1 MLTPLDP
8 KLIQKYDV
16 AGPRY
21 TSYPTAPAWSERF
34 TADDARGRFQ
44 AAGRVGA
51 DQPLSL
57 YVHLPFCRE
66 RCTFCGCNVVV
77 AKDPT
82 RVDRYLEYIAKEL
95 HLVAGALGERRTVSQ
110 LHWGGGTP
118 TFLDNDQLTRLFRL
132 LTQFFTLT
140 PDAEVAIEIDPRV
153 TRLDQLDTLRGLGF
167 NRISLG
173 VQDVDPEVQEAIGRH
188 QTLAETQRIYRH
200 ARALGFSG
208 INFDLIYGLP
218 AQTSETWNQTL
229 EEVVALAPDRLA
241 IYGFAYVPQVKPHQK
256 RLSLYNRVS
265 GEQKLLLIRT
275 AAETLGRAGY
285 APIGMDH
292 FALATDE
299 LAVAS
304 RRGTLFRNFQGY
316 TVRPAN
322 DTVAL
327 GATAI
332 SDIAGAY
339 AQNEPALL
347 RYYAALDAGRLPTE
361 RGIMLSDDD
370 CRRRQVINSLMC
382 NLSWTMD
389 ENDRVYFQPELERLA
404 PMVDDGLVRLEGDRV
419 MVTELGRLFVRNVAM
434 TFDAYLPRQTN
445 QFSRTV

>member
-1 MLTPLDP
+1 MLSAFDP
-8 KLIQKYDV
+8 RLIQKYDV

-21 TSYPTAPAWSERF
+21 TSYPTAPAWNDQF
-34 TADDARGRFQ
+34 TADDALNRMQ
-44 AAGRVGA
+44 AAGRVGSE
-51 DQPLSL
+51 QPLSL

-77 AKDPT
+77 AKDST
-82 RVDRYLEYIAKEL
+82 RVDRYLDYLQKEL
-95 HLVAGALGERRTVSQ
+95 NLVSKALGERRLVSQ

-118 TFLDNDQLTRLFRL
+118 TFLDVEQLQRLFAM
-132 LTQFFTLT
+132 LTEAMTLT

-153 TRLDQLDTLRGLGF
+153 TRPEQLEALRALGF

-173 VQDVDPEVQEAIGRH
+173 VQDVDHEVQEAIGRH
-188 QTLAETQRIYRH
+188 QTLAETQAVYRH
-200 ARALGFSG
+200 ARALGFGG

-218 AQTSETWNQTL
+218 AQTAETWRHTL
-229 EEVVALAPDRLA
+229 EEVIALRPDRLA

-256 RLSLYNRVS
+256 RLNLYDRLG
-265 GEQKLLLIRT
+265 GEQKLSLIRT
-275 AAETLGRAGY
+275 ANETLARAGY

-299 LAVAS
+299 LAVAAKK
-304 RRGTLFRNFQGY
+304 GTLFRNFQGY

-327 GATAI
+327 GVTAI
-332 SDIAGAY
+332 SDVAGSY
-339 AQNEPALL
+339 VQNDPALL

-370 CRRRQVINSLMC
+370 CRRRQVINNLMC
-382 NLSWTMD
+382 NLSWKMSA
-389 ENDRVYFQPELERLA
+389 EDRVYFQPELERLQG
-404 PMVDDGLVRLEGDRV
+404 MVDDGLVELDGDRV
-419 MVTELGRLFVRNVAM
+419 QVTELGRLFVRNVAM